1 MGVTT
6 KKFGTAVMAVSFE
19 QFCKL
24 GKGGEK

>member
-6 KKFGTAVMAVSFE
+6 KKFEPAVMAVSCE

-24 GKGGEK
+24 GKGGGK